1 MYGILGEDRSDVEVI
16 DRLIRRIS
24 KNERMRIKEK
34 AYDGCGDLLCK
45 GARAIQTLYEVGVS
59 KFVICYDSDDGD
71 PNEKYNEV
79 VRRIIQPSNVDST
92 FCALIPVREIESWLL
107 ADLDAVK
114 KVFTSFRVDRE
125 IRNPEKDGN
134 PKRTLE
140 KLLRREDN
148 KPCYSG
154 SVFNSKI
161 AAYTDLKLLAE
172 RCPSSVPLFELIK
185 LGKGNYPPPPESI
198 KNRQNMIVKEME
210 KTC

>member
-24 KNERMRIKEK
+24 GNERIKIKEK

-45 GARAIQTLYEVGVS
+45 GARAIQTLHELGVS

-79 VRRIIQPSNVDST
+79 VRRIIRPSNVDST

-114 KVFTSFRVDRE
+114 KIFTSFRIDKP
-125 IRNPEKDGN
+125 IKNPENDDN

-140 KLLRREDN
+140 KLLRRDDN

-154 SVFNSKI
+154 SVFNPKI
-161 AAYTDLKLLAE
+161 AAHTDLKTLAE
-172 RCPSSVPLFELIK
+172 KCPSSIPLFELIRQ
-185 LGKGNYPPPPESI
+185 GKGNYPPCHESI
-198 KNRQNMIVKEME
+198 KDRQSKIVKEIQG
-210 KTC
+210 